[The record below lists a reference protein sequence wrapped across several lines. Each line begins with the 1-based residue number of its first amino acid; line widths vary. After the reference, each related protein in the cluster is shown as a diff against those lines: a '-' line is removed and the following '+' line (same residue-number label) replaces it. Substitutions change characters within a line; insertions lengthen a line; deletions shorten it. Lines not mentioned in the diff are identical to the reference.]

1 MTPKTPDHILRRFRL
16 FPLLLAAGVGLSGC
30 SWLNSLKQTEE
41 GTPFPKW
48 SESMSSSIGSSAEK
62 SKSKEKSD
70 TKSKSLFFDER
81 SRAVEKS
88 IGYEE

>member
-1 MTPKTPDHILRRFRL
+1 MRNPHFLHRLRL
-16 FPLLLAAGVGLSGC
+16 LPLLLALGIGFSGC

-41 GTPFPKW
+41 GPTFSRW
-48 SESMSSSIGSSAEK
+48 SQGMSNSIGSATEK
-62 SKSKEKSD
+62 KD
-70 TKSKSLFFDER
+70 AKSKSLFFDER

>member
-1 MTPKTPDHILRRFRL
+1 VLHRNSHRRL
-16 FPLLLAAGVGLSGC
+16 WLLPLLALAVGVSGC

-41 GTPFPKW
+41 GATFPKW
-48 SESMSSSIGSSAEK
+48 SQDMSGTIGSATEK
-62 SKSKEKSD
+62 KEA
-70 TKSKSLFFDER
+70 KSKSLFFDER

>member
-1 MTPKTPDHILRRFRL
+1 MLNRNSHRRL
-16 FPLLLAAGVGLSGC
+16 WLLLLLALGVGLSGC

-41 GTPFPKW
+41 GATFPKW
-48 SESMSSSIGSSAEK
+48 SQDLSGSIGSATQK
-62 SKSKEKSD
+62 KEA
-70 TKSKSLFFDER
+70 KSKSLFFDER

>member
-1 MTPKTPDHILRRFRL
+1 MRNPKLPRRLRL
-16 FPLLLAAGVGLSGC
+16 LPLLFALGTGLSGC
-30 SWLNSLKQTEE
+30 SWLSSLKQTEE
-41 GTPFPKW
+41 GATFPKW
-48 SESMSSSIGSSAEK
+48 SEGMSKSIGSATEK
-62 SKSKEKSD
+62 KS